1 MLAGQTKKDG
11 NVMKRTVLITGG
23 ARGIGAAMAERFHQ
37 QGHEVLKPLREK
49 LDLANPDSLEA
60 FISRE
65 CSRPIDVLINN
76 AGINILSL
84 IGTMDA
90 ATWQTMLQV
99 NLTSAVRLTQALL
112 PGMKE
117 RQWGRILNVSSILSL
132 VTKEKRAPY
141 SMTKAALNAFT
152 RSLTVE
158 YGPFGIL
165 ANTLC
170 PGYVDSAMTRQNNT
184 PQEIEAIS
192 GTIPLRRVAQPE
204 EIARVAYFLCSDE
217 NTYITGQEIVADGGF
232 LCQ

>member
-1 MLAGQTKKDG
+1 VKA
-11 NVMKRTVLITGG
+11 TVLITGG
-23 ARGIGAAMAERFHQ
+23 ARGIGAAMAARFEQ
-37 QGHEVLKPLREK
+37 QGHILWKPTRAE
-49 LDLANPDSLEA
+49 LDLADPDSLEA
-60 FISRE
+60 FLARE
-65 CSRPIDVLINN
+65 SSRPIDVLINN
-76 AGINILSL
+76 AGINILNP
-84 IGTMDA
+84 IPQIDA
-90 ATWQTMLQV
+90 AAWQTMLQV
-99 NLTSAVRLTQALL
+99 NLTSTLRLTQAFL

-117 RQWGRILNVSSILSL
+117 RRAGRILNVSSIFSL
-132 VTKEKRAPY
+132 VTREKRAAY

-152 RSLTVE
+152 RSLAIE

-170 PGYVDSAMTRQNNT
+170 PGYVDSALTRQNNS

-192 GTIPLRRVAQPE
+192 STIPLRRLAQPE

>member
-1 MLAGQTKKDG
+1 
-11 NVMKRTVLITGG
+11 MKRTVLITGG
-23 ARGIGAAMAERFHQ
+23 TRGIGRAIAEQFHQ
-37 QGHEVLKPLREK
+37 HGHVVLTPSRAE
-49 LDLANPDSLEA
+49 LDLAHAESLES

-65 CSRPIDVLINN
+65 SSRPVDVLINN
-76 AGINILSL
+76 AGINILNPISRL
-84 IGTMDA
+84 DA
-90 ATWQTMLQV
+90 STWQTMLQV
-99 NLTSAVRLTQALL
+99 NLSSAVRLTQALL

-117 RQWGRILNVSSILSL
+117 RQWGRVLNVSSIFSL
-132 VTKEKRAPY
+132 VSREKRAAY

-170 PGYVDSAMTRQNNT
+170 PGYVDSALTRQNNT

-192 GTIPLRRVAQPE
+192 GTIPLRRLAQPE
-204 EIARVAYFLCSDE
+204 EIARVAYFLGSDE
-217 NTYITGQEIVADGGF
+217 NSCIAGQEIVADGGL

>member
-1 MLAGQTKKDG
+1 
-11 NVMKRTVLITGG
+11 
-23 ARGIGAAMAERFHQ
+23 
-37 QGHEVLKPLREK
+37 
-49 LDLANPDSLEA
+49 
-60 FISRE
+60 
-65 CSRPIDVLINN
+65 
-76 AGINILSL
+76 
-84 IGTMDA
+84 
-90 ATWQTMLQV
+90 
-99 NLTSAVRLTQALL
+99 
-112 PGMKE
+112 
-117 RQWGRILNVSSILSL
+117 
-132 VTKEKRAPY
+132 
-141 SMTKAALNAFT
+141 MTKAALNAFT

-232 LCQ
+232 LCATVRPPDHDQERPAMLIAWRSMIPWGEAIRPPVAAEGTLVLVDQFISRALRGGQIQEANLKCLPLVATEEQKSL